1 MAELVNIFLE
11 TPLEL
16 KIILLSFAVGGFLLC
31 WATKRDER
39 NTFNERYS
47 RYNKWR
53 KDDQLICRESYF
65 ELLIAFSIIFLYLHT
80 QVDE

>member
-53 KDDQLICRESYF
+53 KDDQ
-65 ELLIAFSIIFLYLHT
+65 
-80 QVDE
+80 

>member
-1 MAELVNIFLE
+1 MVELFIE

-16 KIILLSFAVGGFLLC
+16 KIIILSFAVFGFALC

-47 RYNKWR
+47 RYNKW
-53 KDDQLICRESYF
+53 KNDDK
-65 ELLIAFSIIFLYLHT
+65 
-80 QVDE
+80 

>member
-16 KIILLSFAVGGFLLC
+16 KIIILSFAVFGFALC

-39 NTFNERYS
+39 NSFHNRYERHK
-47 RYNKWR
+47 RWR
-53 KDDQLICRESYF
+53 GNDTE
-65 ELLIAFSIIFLYLHT
+65 
-80 QVDE
+80 

>member
-1 MAELVNIFLE
+1 MVELFLE

-16 KIILLSFAVGGFLLC
+16 KIILLTCAVFGFAVC

-47 RYNKWR
+47 RYHKW
-53 KDDQLICRESYF
+53 KNDDKKGRG
-65 ELLIAFSIIFLYLHT
+65 
-80 QVDE
+80 